1 MNFAKM
7 ALVLILGSAAAQ
19 AFADDGYSTAA
30 TSQLPVETYTAA
42 AKPDIEKVIAITEAA
57 DQCAPVPVQMTY
69 DDSHGQ
75 RHILQYD
82 VMGSG
87 CSNG

>member
-1 MNFAKM
+1 MNLSKIAFI
-7 ALVLILGSAAAQ
+7 LVLGSAAAQ

-30 TSQLPVETYTAA
+30 TSKPPVETYTSN
-42 AKPDIEKVIAITEAA
+42 AKPDIEKVISITEAA

-69 DDSHGQ
+69 EDAHGQ
-75 RHILQYD
+75 RHILQYQ
-82 VMGSG
+82 VMGTG